1 MFALYR
7 KNNFLALIL
16 LNPYCMKKE
25 IALYAA
31 PSKKKIRLNDYSTT
45 YGGPMD
51 KQAGQLELEKIRKSL
66 HTSQEKLYASG
77 THAVLVVIQAMDAAG
92 KDSAI
97 EHVFSGINPQG
108 CQVHSFKTPTSA
120 EYGHD
125 FLWRHYAALPAKGKI
140 GIHNRSHYEYVLA
153 CKVHPE
159 YILNENLP
167 DYVSPDQIDQ
177 RFWKNRYESI
187 RNFETHLS
195 MNGTAVIKIFLHVS
209 ESEQKQR
216 FLDRINDPEKN
227 WKFAGG
233 DLKERKLWGQY
244 QAAYEEAIS
253 ATSTQAC
260 PWYIVPADKKWYAR
274 LVVAKIL
281 ADTFEKLDLQFP
293 VLDENEQSALA
304 AYKKELEDENESS

>member
-1 MFALYR
+1 MLLLYS
-7 KNNFLALIL
+7 
-16 LNPYCMKKE
+16 CSMKKE
-25 IALYAA
+25 IAPYLA
-31 PSKKKIRLNDYSTT
+31 PPKKKIRLNDYSTT
-45 YGGPMD
+45 YSGPLD
-51 KQAGQLELEKIRKSL
+51 KEAGQLELEKIKKSL
-66 HTSQEKLYASG
+66 HASQEKLYASG
-77 THAVLVVIQAMDAAG
+77 THAVLVIIQAMDAAG

-120 EYGHD
+120 EYDHD
-125 FLWRHYAALPAKGKI
+125 FLWRHYAALPARGKI
-140 GIHNRSHYEYVLA
+140 GIHNRSHYEYVLV

-195 MNGTAVIKIFLHVS
+195 ANGTAVIKIFLHVS
-209 ESEQKQR
+209 RSEQKQR

-233 DLKERKLWGQY
+233 DLQERKLWDQY
-244 QAAYEEAIS
+244 QVAYEEAIS
-253 ATSTQAC
+253 ATSTQTC

-274 LVVAKIL
+274 LVIAKIL
-281 ADTFEKLDLQFP
+281 SGTLEKLDLQFP
-293 VLDENEQSALA
+293 VLDEKEQSALA

>member
-1 MFALYR
+1 
-7 KNNFLALIL
+7 
-16 LNPYCMKKE
+16 MKKE
-25 IALYAA
+25 IAPYVA
-31 PSKKKIRLNDYSTT
+31 PPKKKIRLNDYSTT
-45 YGGPMD
+45 YSGPLD
-51 KQAGQLELEKIRKSL
+51 KETGQLELEKLKKSL

-77 THAVLVVIQAMDAAG
+77 THAVLVIIQAMDAAG

-108 CQVHSFKTPTSA
+108 CQVHNFKTPTSA

-125 FLWRHYAALPAKGKI
+125 FLWRHYTALPARGKI
-140 GIHNRSHYEYVLA
+140 GIHNRSHYEYVLV

-167 DYVSPDQIDQ
+167 GYTLPDQIDQ

-195 MNGTAVIKIFLHVS
+195 ANGTAVIKIFLHVS
-209 ESEQKQR
+209 RSEQKQR

-233 DLKERKLWGQY
+233 DLRERELWDQY
-244 QAAYEEAIS
+244 QVAYAEAIS
-253 ATSTQAC
+253 ATTTQTC

-274 LVVAKIL
+274 LIIAKIL
-281 ADTFEKLDLQFP
+281 AETFEKLDLRFP
-293 VLDENEQSALA
+293 VLGKDEQSALA
-304 AYKKELEDENESS
+304 AYKKELEGENESS

>member
-1 MFALYR
+1 MLLLYS
-7 KNNFLALIL
+7 
-16 LNPYCMKKE
+16 CSMKKE
-25 IALYAA
+25 IAPYLA
-31 PSKKKIRLNDYSTT
+31 PTKKKIRLNDYSTT
-45 YGGPMD
+45 YSGPLD
-51 KQAGQLELEKIRKSL
+51 KEAGQLELEKIKKSL

-77 THAVLVVIQAMDAAG
+77 THAVLVIIQAMDAAG

-120 EYGHD
+120 EYDHD
-125 FLWRHYAALPAKGKI
+125 FLWRHYAALPARGKI
-140 GIHNRSHYEYVLA
+140 GIHNRSHYEYVLV

-167 DYVSPDQIDQ
+167 DYVSSDQIDQ

-195 MNGTAVIKIFLHVS
+195 ANGTAVIKIFLHVS
-209 ESEQKQR
+209 RSEQKQR

-233 DLKERKLWGQY
+233 DLKERKLWDQY
-244 QAAYEEAIS
+244 QVAYEEAIT
-253 ATSTQAC
+253 ATSTQTC
-260 PWYIVPADKKWYAR
+260 PWYVVPADKKWYAR
-274 LVVAKIL
+274 LVIAKIL
-281 ADTFEKLDLQFP
+281 AETFEKLDLQFP
-293 VLDENEQSALA
+293 VLDEKEQSALA